1 MYFKVTPFFFS
12 CPNCDQEY
20 FDTKED
26 LLKHIIIHNK
36 EKPNCQLCGKTFF
49 NNNKLRRH
57 IIEVHE
63 GRKNHM
69 CNECGKC
76 FARPDKLRDHE
87 KVHLNTGTGNR
98 NRNKKTVKE
107 EPDDD
112 SDALLEENDEN
123 LIEELLESDY
133 AENQH
138 DGEDIESFNKRQEA
152 NQRALDAA
160 NQVRRS
166 FSPVYSS
173 EISQGPLKNFNP

>member
-1 MYFKVTPFFFS
+1 
-12 CPNCDQEY
+12 
-20 FDTKED
+20 
-26 LLKHIIIHNK
+26 
-36 EKPNCQLCGKTFF
+36 
-49 NNNKLRRH
+49 
-57 IIEVHE
+57 
-63 GRKNHM
+63 M

-173 EISQGPLKNFNP
+173 EISQALF